1 MKNLSIKVKLIAL
14 FVLIKIIPLLIISF
28 IAFMGVQKLDE
39 YFLDSTEKLFLDNKK
54 SSKRQQIMQ

>member
-39 YFLDSTEKLFLDNKK
+39 YFLDSTE
-54 SSKRQQIMQ
+54 

>member
-54 SSKRQQIMQ
+54 SSKRQLIMQ